1 MMNMRRI
8 IALGAAS
15 GFLLLGI
22 GCGGSSYAMAPPP
35 PPPPPAPA
43 PFATTVSDLVKNH
56 TNDMES
62 PASLDALNLSGSD
75 VEDPHEFDGVLGI
88 H

>member
-1 MMNMRRI
+1 MSARRI
-8 IALGAAS
+8 IAIGAAL

-22 GCGGSSYAMAPPP
+22 GCGGSSYTTAPPPP

-56 TNDMES
+56 TNDTES

-75 VEDPHEFDGVLGI
+75 VEDPHEFDEVLGI